1 MNYILSIYV
10 CSQVIT
16 IQKHARC
23 WLAKRLTSQL
33 RLDKELRLAWVEKE
47 ERRKKEEMKEQI
59 RAEYH
64 RRMNPEKKE
73 DFVLLYN
80 ALESK

>member
-1 MNYILSIYV
+1 MGLLV
-10 CSQVIT
+10 CSQAIT
-16 IQKHARC
+16 IQKYIRR
-23 WLAKRLTSQL
+23 WLAKLRTTRL
-33 RLDKELRLAWVEKE
+33 RLEKELCLAWAEKE
-47 ERRKKEEMKEQI
+47 ERRKKEEKEEQI

-73 DFVLLYN
+73 DFTLLYN

>member
-1 MNYILSIYV
+1 MGLHV

-16 IQKHARC
+16 IQTHTRR
-23 WLAKRLTSQL
+23 WLAKRLTTRL
-33 RLDKELRLAWVEKE
+33 RLDKELCLAWVERE
-47 ERRKKEEMKEQI
+47 ERRKKEEKEEQI

-73 DFVLLYN
+73 DFALLYN